1 MTYVCVYICMYVRR
15 KVCMKEYVYYL
26 LSYMNV
32 LGASVTFSASAA
44 I

>member
-1 MTYVCVYICMYVRR
+1 
-15 KVCMKEYVYYL
+15 MKEYVYYL